1 MSYVPAALELA
12 EAMAARQ
19 VTMGEATAGTG
30 LLEGARY
37 FPQGVKALKSLAARA
52 KRESKRYT
60 IKKTYGKNK
69 KVKYPTFTAADY
81 KVTKKNLKYMQM
93 DEGEAARFGEQPG
106 AGVAKHTDGSV
117 HEDFTTN
124 VLETYVIPYPAKGT
138 NNDQRVRDIIHLKGV
153 KICANFENL
162 STGTRALFVNFAVVS
177 RKDRVADSGN
187 LDANMFRGR
196 DNNRGEDF
204 TSVLST
210 IERHCLPLNTDKYH
224 VWMHDRF
231 KLFKPTGNHEHSS
244 KMLTRYI
251 HIDRQINFD
260 INVANGELF
269 VLYWCG
275 AENIIS
281 TTPSVGDV
289 MRIGM
294 TTTTYYD
301 TPLADSQVK
310 QVLKRLAKGKT
321 RKSYKRKRYSKK
333 YARK

>member
-37 FPQGVKALKSLAARA
+37 FPEGVKALKKLAAKA
-52 KRESKRYT
+52 KRETKGFSIKLT
-60 IKKTYGKNK
+60 HKKTKRS
-69 KVKYPTFTAADY
+69 KYTT
-81 KVTKKNLKYMQM
+81 TNQNMQM

-106 AGVAKHTDGSV
+106 TGVVKHTDGERHVNFKSN
-117 HEDFTTN
+117 E
-124 VLETYVIPYPAKGT
+124 LESYVIPYPAKGQ

-153 KICANFENL
+153 KVCANFENL
-162 STGTRALFVNFAVVS
+162 GVDDRAFFCNFAVVS
-177 RKDRVADSGN
+177 RKDRVSDSGN
-187 LDANMFRGR
+187 LDANLFRGR

-231 KLFKPTGNHEHSS
+231 KLFRPVGSHEHSS
-244 KMLTRYI
+244 KMITRYI

-260 INVANGELF
+260 VTNVSGELYI
-269 VLYWCG
+269 LYWIG

-281 TTPSVGDV
+281 TTPSINDQC
-289 MRIGM
+289 RIGL

-310 QVLKRLAKGKT
+310 QVLRRIARGKT
-321 RKSYKRKRYSKK
+321 TRKKYKRKRYSKK